1 MKKKVFRVLSLLM
14 AAMLLCL
21 PMVGCGGGKDAAHAG
36 KEEILISYY
45 TGEFGD
51 DWIKNLAEQWNATN
65 DKYYVNAKGNLNL
78 SGVVIADIKSGTK
91 NDIIIT
97 EDCNFGTIFDGNYLE
112 SLNELLSA
120 TPAGESGTIG
130 DKIM

>member
-14 AAMLLCL
+14 AVALLCL
-21 PMVGCGGGKDAAHAG
+21 PMVGCDGGKDAAHAG

-65 DKYYVNAKGNLNL
+65 AKYYVNAKGNLN
-78 SGVVIADIKSGTK
+78 
-91 NDIIIT
+91 
-97 EDCNFGTIFDGNYLE
+97 
-112 SLNELLSA
+112 
-120 TPAGESGTIG
+120 
-130 DKIM
+130 